1 MKIICFCEIL
11 KNCNNI
17 FEGYEV
23 LYFFY
28 VSKRNSHHL
37 TSIFFQFVKSFNFWK
52 IILLKHEK
60 TYFKNT
66 YSLTIIILIFNK
78 YYVLW
83 SPFENWNKLRV
94 LSHLN
99 NACLCDTLKFFNN
112 ILNIPDNAHTGFGGC
127 KVLQQLTKQY
137 VISWNTDTWA
147 YFGFCCSGGFRRGRT
162 QRASPLKL

>member
-11 KNCNNI
+11 KNCNNNQ
-17 FEGYEV
+17 FWRLWSV
-23 LYFFY
+23 
-28 VSKRNSHHL
+28 
-37 TSIFFQFVKSFNFWK
+37 IFFLCLNEIAIIWYQFFFNLLKVNFWK

>member
-1 MKIICFCEIL
+1 MKCYIFSICLNEIAIIWHQFSFNLL
-11 KNCNNI
+11 K
-17 FEGYEV
+17 V
-23 LYFFY
+23 
-28 VSKRNSHHL
+28 
-37 TSIFFQFVKSFNFWK
+37 NFWK

>member
-1 MKIICFCEIL
+1 MKCYIFSMCLNEIAIIWHQFSFNLL
-11 KNCNNI
+11 K
-17 FEGYEV
+17 V
-23 LYFFY
+23 
-28 VSKRNSHHL
+28 
-37 TSIFFQFVKSFNFWK
+37 NFWK

-99 NACLCDTLKFFNN
+99 NAMLMWHFE
-112 ILNIPDNAHTGFGGC
+112 
-127 KVLQQLTKQY
+127 VLQQHFEHTRQCTYWIWGLQS
-137 VISWNTDTWA
+137 IAAA
-147 YFGFCCSGGFRRGRT
+147 YKTVCHFVKYRYMSLFWILLQWRIQKGAHPARIPSKVVKKNK
-162 QRASPLKL
+162 AKLYSFWQF

>member
-1 MKIICFCEIL
+1 MKCYIFSMCLNEIAIIWHQFSFNLL
-11 KNCNNI
+11 K
-17 FEGYEV
+17 V
-23 LYFFY
+23 
-28 VSKRNSHHL
+28 
-37 TSIFFQFVKSFNFWK
+37 NFWK

-127 KVLQQLTKQY
+127 KVLLQNSMSFREIQIHELILDS
-137 VISWNTDTWA
+137 VAVADSE
-147 YFGFCCSGGFRRGRT
+147 GG
-162 QRASPLKL
+162 APSAHPL